1 MRTPWA
7 LKKERATT
15 ETAKC
20 FRRTDPAFRKIYCCC
35 ATLHY
40 FFYCTFP
47 CLGQCNADFPSQ
59 PTDVLLNCNSWTI
72 TLRCLSA
79 RVSETGALL
88 HKTVI
93 RAWQRFLCGLY
104 VENMYTVLYYLE
116 FDTGSGKFIVKI
128 WNTTSF
134 EITSNIRFYTENIP
148 VGYFERIDSYSPGEL
163 V

>member
-7 LKKERATT
+7 LKKERAMT
-15 ETAKC
+15 ETEKC
-20 FRRTDPAFRKIYCCC
+20 FRRTDPAFGKIYCYC

-93 RAWQRFLCGLY
+93 RARQRFLCGLY
-104 VENMYTVLYYLE
+104 VDNMYTVLLLFGIQYWVWKVYC
-116 FDTGSGKFIVKI
+116 
-128 WNTTSF
+128 
-134 EITSNIRFYTENIP
+134 ENSENDVFRNNKQHQVLYRKHP
-148 VGYFERIDSYSPGEL
+148 CGLLRTD
-163 V
+163 